1 MQLYWV
7 FPLLRTLLFLGHIID
22 ISIFRILH
30 FIFLLVMHL
39 PSCSANFE
47 RKEPFLELQRRHK
60 MLAFRLLDPVV
71 SLLLNHQHM
80 FQVCAWGGGEGGA
93 PLVLNWLFLH
103 SFPLCF
109 THFLYLEANSSGSLW
124 YQVMKQESIEIRKF
138 EEVVYE
144 VYFILKTFSL
154 MLHCRVLGSMEVQRS
169 AWEI

>member
-60 MLAFRLLDPVV
+60 MLAFRFLDPVV

-80 FQVCAWGGGEGGA
+80 FQVCAWGGGEGGGGS
-93 PLVLNWLFLH
+93 PISPKLVVS
-103 SFPLCF
+103 SFFSSCF
-109 THFLYLEANSSGSLW
+109 THFLYLEANPSGS
-124 YQVMKQESIEIRKF
+124 S
-138 EEVVYE
+138 
-144 VYFILKTFSL
+144 
-154 MLHCRVLGSMEVQRS
+154 
-169 AWEI
+169 